1 MNRTRTI
8 LSAILL
14 MMAIATSVV
23 AQRYNSI
30 RPGQR
35 WLDTDGKLIHA
46 HGFQIFEKDGT
57 YYWYGENKE
66 HTKLDSNVW
75 TWGIR
80 AYRSK
85 DFYNW
90 EDLGLIIPPDTVNAL
105 SPLHFS
111 QTLDRPHILYNKKTD
126 KWVCWI
132 KSMDTDGFF
141 VILQADKFEG
151 PYTLVKSL
159 KPEGFGVGD
168 FDMYCDPQT
177 GKGYVWFERPHWE
190 MICAELTD
198 DFLGTNGKFS
208 EHFVGIRPPFTREAP
223 SHFVWR
229 DKHYMFTS
237 GTTGYVPNPSKVAVF
252 DDYHGE
258 YTDLGDPCI
267 DDRFEDSFG
276 SQITSV
282 IKIPGKNLYVALAD
296 RWMPHLYGT
305 DIPKRILKNKE
316 TAYLNHKPFDRD
328 FTTPQVKDKTGVK
341 RNKWDTTE
349 DARYA
354 YDYFDTVVNLIQED
368 MALLKPQLAKY
379 LKNYD
384 ENLLERSRKECI
396 DVVNACQPLLKAN
409 IRTDLLGDVVRK
421 LLDDK
426 RIGEEVQT
434 KLCSIK
440 TRNKYLCE
448 VIAALDYFGIFKAEA
463 VRRTLAKTLSQNM
476 VSVSIGSADDYIK
489 KFQSAKSGVLFDWM
503 KENLED
509 LKAHEYN
516 PYAGLLLG

>member
-1 MNRTRTI
+1 MKEKIEKGSICEVARQQAEQDYRNWKVEHEGYGYQRLEDWRSQEI
-8 LSAILL
+8 VRLL
-14 MMAIATSVV
+14 MSEILKKAPAPTGREVKERSVV
-23 AQRYNSI
+23 IDIDALEVGTSLPENLDVLCAQ
-30 RPGQR
+30 
-35 WLDTDGKLIHA
+35 
-46 HGFQIFEKDGT
+46 
-57 YYWYGENKE
+57 
-66 HTKLDSNVW
+66 
-75 TWGIR
+75 
-80 AYRSK
+80 
-85 DFYNW
+85 
-90 EDLGLIIPPDTVNAL
+90 L
-105 SPLHFS
+105 SPFVFWTG
-111 QTLDRPHILYNKKTD
+111 QKKEILMVDYERMD
-126 KWVCWI
+126 KY
-132 KSMDTDGFF
+132 
-141 VILQADKFEG
+141 LLRHQAD
-151 PYTLVKSL
+151 
-159 KPEGFGVGD
+159 
-168 FDMYCDPQT
+168 
-177 GKGYVWFERPHWE
+177 
-190 MICAELTD
+190 I
-198 DFLGTNGKFS
+198 
-208 EHFVGIRPPFTREAP
+208 
-223 SHFVWR
+223 
-229 DKHYMFTS
+229 
-237 GTTGYVPNPSKVAVF
+237 
-252 DDYHGE
+252 
-258 YTDLGDPCI
+258 
-267 DDRFEDSFG
+267 
-276 SQITSV
+276 
-282 IKIPGKNLYVALAD
+282 
-296 RWMPHLYGT
+296 
-305 DIPKRILKNKE
+305 
-316 TAYLNHKPFDRD
+316 
-328 FTTPQVKDKTGVK
+328 
-341 RNKWDTTE
+341 TE

-489 KFQSAKSGVLFDWM
+489 KFQSAKSGVLFEWM